1 MMRLQ
6 TQTSNMKKIL
16 KEVTIW
22 GGIKRGVALLL
33 LLLCNFNLFAQFYN
47 GSQISFGKN
56 RVQFQKFNWT
66 YYRSTQYDVYF
77 YPNSKALAE
86 YTFAIAPQY
95 IREIEKRLN
104 YSSSKKIQFI
114 VYNTQGDFRESN
126 FAFDNEDFY
135 NQGGITNVYGTKIY
149 LYFNGDHNHFDRM
162 IKEGIANTFAHLL
175 IEGQNLG
182 ANISSEYLIDVPNWF
197 YSGLAAYI
205 AGGWSSERDAYIKS
219 GILSGKFENFDNLS
233 LVESSYAGY
242 SFWRFIV
249 ERFGEAV
256 IPNIL
261 YSTRA
266 TRSVEKGFAYVI
278 GTPFDDIMEEWY
290 RSCYVAYKN
299 DIRRDKPED
308 DGVLK
313 HPKSS
318 RNYSNITLSA
328 DGESFAYVTNE
339 SGQLRVWFKDANA
352 QRPRTIF
359 QKYAKTEDNPDLSFP
374 ILHFHPNGRA
384 LGFTL
389 ESKGRCYFYLY
400 DCDEKKMEKPLLVD
414 VEKVTAWNFDKKGR
428 NMVFSGYQGGQSDI
442 FLYNFRSRT
451 FQNLTQDFYDD
462 FDPQYMN
469 DKGDVIFASNRPS
482 DSLFPNAKFYNCRN
496 REYSDLFVYNYEKK
510 NPQLLQVTFTPHAN
524 ESDVQIISSNKV
536 IYLSDENGITNR
548 FEAVFDSAITK
559 IDTII
564 HYAYFAKN
572 KPLTNNAYSIADQ
585 DYCAATRNVAEI
597 LLRKGVKRIYI
608 HPLEQDLNTDTLISS
623 TYKAEYQ
630 KYQHVMDSIKAEKN
644 VGNLNPKNV
653 RKGFRQAYKGDIVSH
668 KKTSDTLRKNKIPA
682 QIFTEGF
689 EYKQITHRN
698 YEVQYSINR
707 LVTQADYGF
716 LNTAY
721 QQFAGGTSPIYLNTG
736 MNALFMVGINDLFE
750 NYRITGGFR
759 LSFDMSGKEFMLSY
773 EDLSKRVDH
782 QIVVY
787 RQSLKKSVDYYMF
800 KQQSNSFFYIAKIP
814 FNKFHALR
822 FTLTGR
828 LENLIVSALD
838 DVSLKAPNQ
847 YSLWTGAKMEYVFD
861 SSKELATN
869 LWHGSKLKIFA
880 EYNQKIAKQHDNL
893 IVLGFDFRKSVHLF
907 RNMTWAT
914 RLAASTS
921 FGVSRL
927 VYFMGGVDNWIAPKF
942 NSTIWVDQTK
952 NYQYQTLATSM
963 RGFSQNTR
971 NGTSFALL
979 STELRMPVV
988 QLVTGKK
995 ISRPFFNS
1003 IQLIAFADLGTA
1015 WTGLT
1020 PYSEENCLYTRYIDS
1035 GNIHAVVKRQVDPW
1049 IIGVGAGLRAS
1060 LLGYF
1065 LRFDYA
1071 WGIENFQVAD
1081 KKGMFLFSIG
1091 TDF

>member
-1 MMRLQ
+1 MRARR
-6 TQTSNMKKIL
+6 NRFC
-16 KEVTIW
+16 
-22 GGIKRGVALLL
+22 GIRRQLLL
-33 LLLCNFNLFAQFYN
+33 LALLMCNAVAFAQFYN

-56 RVQFQKFNWT
+56 RVQHQKFNWS
-66 YYRSTQYDVYF
+66 YFRSPQFDVYF
-77 YPNSKALAE
+77 YPNSQALAE

-135 NQGGITNVYGTKIY
+135 NQGGVTNVYGTKIY

-162 IKEGIANTFAHLL
+162 IREGIANIFAHLL
-175 IEGQNLG
+175 IEGQSLG
-182 ANISSEYLIDVPNWF
+182 ANISSEHLSNIPAWF
-197 YSGLAAYI
+197 YSGLSAYI
-205 AGGWSSERDAYIKS
+205 AGGWDSERDAYIKS
-219 GILSGKFENFDNLS
+219 GILSGKFERFDNLS
-233 LVESSYAGY
+233 LQETTYAGY
-242 SFWRFIV
+242 SFWKYV
-249 ERFGEAV
+249 AETFGDAV

-261 YSTRA
+261 YSTRS
-266 TRSVEKGFAYVI
+266 TRSVEKGFSFVI
-278 GTPFDDIMEEWY
+278 GMPFEELQQEWY
-290 RSCYVAYKN
+290 RDCYVAYKK
-299 DIRRDKPED
+299 DIKRDKPED

-313 HPKSS
+313 RPKSS
-318 RNYSNITLSA
+318 RDYSNITLSA

-339 SGQLRVWFKDANA
+339 SGQVKVWLKDARA

-359 QKYAKTEDNPDLSFP
+359 RKYAKTEDNPDRSFP

-400 DCDEKKMEKPLLVD
+400 DCDEKRFEKPLLVD
-414 VEKVTAWNFDKKGR
+414 VEKVTAWNFDSKGR

-451 FQNLTQDFYDD
+451 FQNLTRDFYDD
-462 FDPQYMN
+462 YDPQYMN
-469 DKGDVIFASNRPS
+469 DKGDIIFASNRPS
-482 DSLFPNAKFYNCRN
+482 DSLAPSAEFYNSRN
-496 REYSDLFVYNYEKK
+496 MEHSDLFVYNFEKK
-510 NPQLLQVTFTPHAN
+510 DPQLLQVTFTPNAN
-524 ESDVQIISSNKV
+524 ESDVQVIAPNKV
-536 IYLSDENGITNR
+536 VFLSDENGITNR

-564 HYAYFAKN
+564 HYAYFATT

-585 DYCAATRNVAEI
+585 DYSPETQNVAEI
-597 LLRKGVKRIYI
+597 MLRKGAKRIYI
-608 HPLEQDLNTDTLISS
+608 HPLETESPKDTLELSNF
-623 TYKAEYQ
+623 KAEFMDQ
-630 KYQHVMDSIKAEKN
+630 KRATDSLRNLLISKN
-644 VGNLNPKNV
+644 EYDKTS
-653 RKGFRQAYKGDIVSH
+653 RRGFRQLYKSDIGKVRDVQD
-668 KKTSDTLRKNKIPA
+668 TSRAKSGVQPRL
-682 QIFTEGF
+682 FTEGF
-689 EYKQITHRN
+689 EYKQITHRP
-698 YEVQYSINR
+698 YEVQYTINR

-736 MNALFMVGINDLFE
+736 LNALFMVGINDLFE

-782 QIVVY
+782 QVVIY
-787 RQSLKKSVDYYMF
+787 RQSLKKALDYYMY
-800 KQQSNSFFYIAKIP
+800 KQQSNSVFYIAKIP
-814 FNKFHALR
+814 FNKFNAIR

-828 LENLIVSALD
+828 LDNLIVSALD
-838 DVSLKAPNQ
+838 DASLKTPNQ
-847 YSLWTGAKMEYVFD
+847 YSLWSGAKIEYVFD

-880 EYNQKIAKQHDNL
+880 EYNQKIALEHDNL

-907 RNMTWAT
+907 RNMTWTT
-914 RLAASTS
+914 RLAASTN

-952 NYQYQTLATSM
+952 NYQYQTLATNM
-963 RGFSQNTR
+963 RGFAQNTR

-988 QLVTGKK
+988 QLVTGRKL
-995 ISRPFFNS
+995 SRPFLNS
-1003 IQLIAFADLGTA
+1003 IQLVAFADLGTA
-1015 WTGLT
+1015 WTGIT

-1049 IIGVGAGLRAS
+1049 IIGLGAGLRAS

-1071 WGIENFQVAD
+1071 WGLENYQIAD